1 MRKFIAL
8 QKDVYYSIE
17 QEGDKVGF
25 YAHKKGTGYD
35 TRKNVTPKVFPNKT
49 VINEIIERPTI
60 STPMSN
66 ELQTFVNELEAG
78 FNALEK

>member
-25 YAHKKGTGYD
+25 YAHKKGTSYD
-35 TRKNVTPKVFPNKT
+35 TRKNVTPKVLPNKT
-49 VINEIIERPTI
+49 VINEIIDRPTVGI
-60 STPMSN
+60 SMSS
-66 ELQTFVNELEAG
+66 ELQAFVDELEAS
-78 FNALEK
+78 FKAQDN